1 MSGRPSNS
9 VANEPRAAYR
19 TATADSTRLMENITP
34 AKAKIVTTLLNAIK
48 AKESV
53 EVVNA
58 RASSE
63 IRWSGLATSPET
75 AKRE

>member
-1 MSGRPSNS
+1 
-9 VANEPRAAYR
+9 
-19 TATADSTRLMENITP
+19 MENITP
-34 AKAKIVTTLLNAIK
+34 EKAKIVTMLLNAIN
-48 AKESV
+48 AKERV

-58 RASSE
+58 RASSA

>member
-34 AKAKIVTTLLNAIK
+34 AKATIVTILLNAIS

-53 EVVNA
+53 EAVSA
-58 RASSE
+58 RTSSA
-63 IRWSGLATSPET
+63 IRWSGLATSPEA

>member
-19 TATADSTRLMENITP
+19 TATADSARLMENITP

-53 EVVNA
+53 EAVNA
-58 RASSE
+58 LGE
-63 IRWSGLATSPET
+63 IAPDRFENVMHLIRP
-75 AKRE
+75 